1 MYNNVKCII
10 MIEEGLHFVLS
21 NGKAPFLKSGSE
33 KAPIAEH
40 LVRQFGP
47 VRRILRSGLW
57 FSRTSDGGECG
68 RNFWAVSALLL
79 VTEMLLV
86 LLFILLLGGE
96 GVKGRQGIGGIQRSE
111 DSLNFEEDDI
121 SSADVVGTRG
131 PGLLPMPATSLW
143 LARTWALALLTFC
156 TLGILLCL
164 LILYYVVVKMREGTL
179 VGNQTMGLLLLLSV
193 LLLFLS
199 VPPWLVP
206 PSHTVCALRHSAHL
220 LALALCLGV
229 LLVKVVSKLI
239 HTCIS

>member
-1 MYNNVKCII
+1 MNTPTISILQVIGVVEAVNLLIAASEAGSSEVEQELRNLLPEPSLLLYSL
-10 MIEEGLHFVLS
+10 EEGRATPV
-21 NGKAPFLKSGSE
+21 GK
-33 KAPIAEH
+33 
-40 LVRQFGP
+40 V
-47 VRRILRSGLW
+47 
-57 FSRTSDGGECG
+57 
-68 RNFWAVSALLL
+68 
-79 VTEMLLV
+79 
-86 LLFILLLGGE
+86 
-96 GVKGRQGIGGIQRSE
+96 QRSQ
-111 DSLNFEEDDI
+111 DVQMLVSPPQS
-121 SSADVVGTRG
+121 SSAQPPLPG
-131 PGLLPMPATSLW
+131 PSIVSRAVLPPVTSLW

-156 TLGILLCL
+156 TLGSLLCL

>member
-1 MYNNVKCII
+1 MVSRA
-10 MIEEGLHFVLS
+10 VL
-21 NGKAPFLKSGSE
+21 P
-33 KAPIAEH
+33 
-40 LVRQFGP
+40 P
-47 VRRILRSGLW
+47 V
-57 FSRTSDGGECG
+57 
-68 RNFWAVSALLL
+68 
-79 VTEMLLV
+79 
-86 LLFILLLGGE
+86 
-96 GVKGRQGIGGIQRSE
+96 
-111 DSLNFEEDDI
+111 
-121 SSADVVGTRG
+121 
-131 PGLLPMPATSLW
+131 TSLW

-229 LLVKVVSKLI
+229 LLVKVVPKLI

>member
-1 MYNNVKCII
+1 MLVSPPQSSSSQPPLPGPS
-10 MIEEGLHFVLS
+10 MVSRAVL
-21 NGKAPFLKSGSE
+21 P
-33 KAPIAEH
+33 
-40 LVRQFGP
+40 P
-47 VRRILRSGLW
+47 V
-57 FSRTSDGGECG
+57 
-68 RNFWAVSALLL
+68 
-79 VTEMLLV
+79 
-86 LLFILLLGGE
+86 
-96 GVKGRQGIGGIQRSE
+96 
-111 DSLNFEEDDI
+111 
-121 SSADVVGTRG
+121 
-131 PGLLPMPATSLW
+131 TSLW

-156 TLGILLCL
+156 TLGSLLCL